1 MGRVPLAEQDSCRSS
16 PNLTE
21 WVLSAGVEASYTG
34 LPYNYV
40 VMSQDSHR
48 FIRLFTIITLLSICH
63 PTTCLHHI
71 QPDNYIHINTSFRLF
86 PPPVTSK
93 ASFLNL
99 SNNGTTYPMT
109 VSASTHLN
117 ILTELFSQCLIKTYV
132 AITYQ
137 VDI

>member
-1 MGRVPLAEQDSCRSS
+1 MI
-16 PNLTE
+16 
-21 WVLSAGVEASYTG
+21 Y
-34 LPYNYV
+34 
-40 VMSQDSHR
+40 
-48 FIRLFTIITLLSICH
+48 
-63 PTTCLHHI
+63 LHHI
-71 QPDNYIHINTSFRLF
+71 QPDNYIHIDTSFRLF

-99 SNNGTTYPMT
+99 SNNGTTYSMT

-137 VDI
+137 VDIKTHDSESRGQEEAAVRDG

>member
-1 MGRVPLAEQDSCRSS
+1 MDSPKFFSANISNHNFAKKILPPKFYSIRYMGH
-16 PNLTE
+16 
-21 WVLSAGVEASYTG
+21 
-34 LPYNYV
+34 
-40 VMSQDSHR
+40 MM
-48 FIRLFTIITLLSICH
+48 
-63 PTTCLHHI
+63 LH
-71 QPDNYIHINTSFRLF
+71 
-86 PPPVTSK
+86 VTSK

-109 VSASTHLN
+109 VLASTHLN

>member
-1 MGRVPLAEQDSCRSS
+1 MSVRLSNCLIIDS
-16 PNLTE
+16 
-21 WVLSAGVEASYTG
+21 
-34 LPYNYV
+34 
-40 VMSQDSHR
+40 
-48 FIRLFTIITLLSICH
+48 LL
-63 PTTCLHHI
+63 
-71 QPDNYIHINTSFRLF
+71 YIHIDTSFRLF

-137 VDI
+137 VDISFIVISSWAKSVT